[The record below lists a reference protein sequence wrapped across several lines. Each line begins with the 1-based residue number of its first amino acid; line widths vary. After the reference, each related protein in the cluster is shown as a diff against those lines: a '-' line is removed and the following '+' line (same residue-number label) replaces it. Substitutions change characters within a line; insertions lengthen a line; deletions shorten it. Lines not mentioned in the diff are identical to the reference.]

1 VQPPKSSEFGVETPF
16 EALLNQPAKSRHMAT
31 ERETVVEIAV
41 SVVSVGLFIAVIVG
55 IGSTY
60 NSDGLT
66 NAGAL
71 ALIGAIAG
79 FVVLMSLVAYFLA
92 GR

>member
-1 VQPPKSSEFGVETPF
+1 
-16 EALLNQPAKSRHMAT
+16 MAT

-66 NAGAL
+66 NQGAL

>member
-1 VQPPKSSEFGVETPF
+1 
-16 EALLNQPAKSRHMAT
+16 MAT

>member
-1 VQPPKSSEFGVETPF
+1 
-16 EALLNQPAKSRHMAT
+16 MAT
-31 ERETVVEIAV
+31 ERETLVEIVV

-55 IGSTY
+55 IGSAY
-60 NSDGLT
+60 NSDGLS
-66 NAGAL
+66 NEGAL
-71 ALIGAIAG
+71 ALVAAIGG

>member
-1 VQPPKSSEFGVETPF
+1 
-16 EALLNQPAKSRHMAT
+16 MAT
-31 ERETVVEIAV
+31 ERETVLEIAV

-55 IGSTY
+55 IGSAY

-66 NAGAL
+66 SEGAL
-71 ALIGAIAG
+71 ALIGAIGG
-79 FVVLMSLVAYFLA
+79 FVLLMSVVAYFLA

>member
-1 VQPPKSSEFGVETPF
+1 
-16 EALLNQPAKSRHMAT
+16 MAT

-66 NAGAL
+66 NEGAL